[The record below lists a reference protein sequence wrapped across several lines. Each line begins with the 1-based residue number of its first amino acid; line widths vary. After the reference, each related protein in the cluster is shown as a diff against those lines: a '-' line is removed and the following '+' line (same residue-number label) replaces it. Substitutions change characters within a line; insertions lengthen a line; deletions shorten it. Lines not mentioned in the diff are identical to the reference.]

1 MTVDIYDR
9 LRQFEILSHFNN
21 QQIQQLAGCASWV
34 HLQKGTKV
42 VVEGEESRD
51 MMIIDVGEIEIQR
64 DTPYGTYALARL
76 GSGTLLGE
84 TSFVDGAPRSGD
96 IALATDAALL
106 TLHHQTL
113 SQEMDTD
120 QRFSLAVHWALW
132 KSLSQKLRETNETLA
147 HFFSKAKAPPTA
159 REGSAAGVEDFHIG
173 VGAKRELF
181 QEQKLSPMEIN
192 FLSSLSKEKK
202 IAPNDYIFREGDE
215 GDQMYIVLK
224 GRVMISRVVVE
235 SGEEALAF
243 LERGDYF
250 GEMAL
255 IDHKPR
261 SADAKAFETGAVVL
275 SISREV
281 MEGLLDPKKVSSL
294 RLLTILCHLVSKRLR
309 EIDAKLVGWFIFNAS
324 SGDSLES
331 PI

>member
-1 MTVDIYDR
+1 MEIADR
-9 LRQFEILSHFNN
+9 LRQFELFAHLSGP
-21 QQIQQLAGCASWV
+21 QIELLAGCTSRVRFPPGA
-34 HLQKGTKV
+34 KV
-42 VVEGEESRD
+42 VKEGEKSRD

-64 DTPYGTYALARL
+64 DTPYGTYTLARL
-76 GSGTLLGE
+76 GPGALFGE
-84 TSFVDGAPRSGD
+84 TSFVDGAPRSSD
-96 IALATDAALL
+96 ATLL
-106 TLHHQTL
+106 TEATLFTLHYSALTK
-113 SQEMDTD
+113 EMEAD
-120 QRFSLAVHWALW
+120 QRLNLALHWALW
-132 KSLSQKLRETNETLA
+132 KSLSQKLRETNDTLA
-147 HFFSKAKAPPTA
+147 HFFSATKAPPA
-159 REGSAAGVEDFHIG
+159 PREGSDGGLEDFHVG

-192 FLSSLSKEKK
+192 FLSSLSKEMK
-202 IAPNDYIFREGDE
+202 IPPHDYIFREGDE
-215 GDQMYIVLK
+215 GDRMYIVLK
-224 GRVMISRVVVE
+224 GRVMISRVVVD

-261 SADAKAFETGAVVL
+261 SADAKAFEDGAVVL

-294 RLLTILCHLVSKRLR
+294 RLLTILCNLVSKRLR
-309 EIDAKLVGWFIFNAS
+309 EIDTKLVSWFIFNAS
-324 SGDSLES
+324 SGVSLDS

>member
-1 MTVDIYDR
+1 MNVDIYDR
-9 LRQFEILSHFNN
+9 LRQFEILSHFSN
-21 QQIQQLAGCASWV
+21 QQIQQLAGCASRV
-34 HLQKGTKV
+34 DLQKGAKV
-42 VVEGEESRD
+42 VEEGEQSRD
-51 MMIIDVGEIEIQR
+51 MMIIDVGQVEIQSN
-64 DTPYGTYALARL
+64 TPYGTYALASL
-76 GSGTLLGE
+76 GPGTLLGE
-84 TSFVDGAPRSGD
+84 TSFVDGGPRSGD

-106 TLHHQTL
+106 TVHHPAL
-113 SQEMDTD
+113 VQEMESD
-120 QRFSLAVHWALW
+120 QRFSLAVHWVLW

-147 HFFSKAKAPPTA
+147 HFFSEAKAPPPSQ
-159 REGSAAGVEDFHIG
+159 EGPPGGVEDFHIG

-181 QEQKLSPMEIN
+181 QEQRLSPMEIN

-202 IAPNDYIFREGDE
+202 IGPHEYIFREGDE

-224 GRVMISRVVVE
+224 GRVMISRVVVD

-243 LERGDYF
+243 LNRGDYF

-281 MEGLLDPKKVSSL
+281 MEGLLDPNKVSSL

-309 EIDAKLVGWFIFNAS
+309 EIDAKLVSWFIFNTS